1 MLTRAQ
7 DQTQQDAVFSG
18 GQVHLAGEVDWADGT
33 RLVVTPLLPVA
44 PGGDID
50 GHVIIVGFGLAGR
63 CVADLLERAGL
74 SYTIIERNPITVA
87 SQRALGRRIIQGDAI
102 QAEILNE
109 AGLPAAAV
117 LALTIPD
124 EEAVLTATSLARRLQ
139 PDIYIIARTNY
150 SSKGMKAS
158 QLGADDVVKAEQAVA
173 LQFYDKLNR
182 RIRLMAH
189 QSPRHPA

>member
-7 DQTQQDAVFSG
+7 DQTQDAIFSD
-18 GQVHLAGEVDWADGT
+18 GQVHLAGAVDWAEGT

-44 PGGDID
+44 SGGQID

-102 QAEILNE
+102 QAETLNE

-182 RIRLMAH
+182 RIRLIAH
-189 QSPRHPA
+189 QSR